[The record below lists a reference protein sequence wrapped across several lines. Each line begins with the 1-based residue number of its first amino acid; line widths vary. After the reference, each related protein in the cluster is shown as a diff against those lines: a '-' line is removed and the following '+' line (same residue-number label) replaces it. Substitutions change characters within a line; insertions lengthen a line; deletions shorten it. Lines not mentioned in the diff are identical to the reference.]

1 MIGQPIV
8 CSTSCDRNAVLSASL
23 QMCQRVSAAV
33 LLAVNAAAQH
43 MMLTEKQLV
52 QAAAAVQPR
61 PFASVMC
68 CLIVVQGVRV
78 FEQ

>member
-52 QAAAAVQPR
+52 QLL
-61 PFASVMC
+61 FK
-68 CLIVVQGVRV
+68 G
-78 FEQ
+78 